1 MYYEEDILNTFER
14 LPLRES
20 ISHASMIPVMECDRL
35 DSYLV
40 KLDDILSYQDANSMT
55 LDECLDNICEEN
67 NISKDHIA
75 ISYIAE
81 NALTDD
87 EYLGVLSNFAEANY
101 DIYALGSNSPYKDIL
116 SECIDEY
123 LYDDTTGQAPLNEL
137 FNTFRRAVSS
147 QAGARTSNTLK
158 NIAGNVVAGAKL
170 GLAQATA
177 NKADRFIGGFLD
189 KVEKDD
195 RGRDK
200 ITKNGKVTDKF
211 GQFTSDVVQGMR
223 KNATEGINN
232 TLRNFM
238 GVDKNGNNT
247 PGILSLLNS
256 KMNQLRNQQAS
267 ERDPNRKNVITRT
280 IDKLKNLI
288 NAVTNRNRH

>member
-123 LYDDTTGQAPLNEL
+123 LYDDTIGQYPLNEL
-137 FNTFRRAVSS
+137 FDTFRRAVSS
-147 QAGARTSNTLK
+147 QAGARAGNTLR

-177 NKADRFIGGFLD
+177 NKADRFIGSLADTVDD
-189 KVEKDD
+189 KGKV
-195 RGRDK
+195 
-200 ITKNGKVTDKF
+200 IKNGKIANKF
-211 GQFTSDVVQGMR
+211 NQFTADVFQGVR

-247 PGILSLLNS
+247 PGILSLLNT